1 MHYAIIIL
9 VKKKEEFNNMKKKL
23 ILLPIFALLL
33 AGCGNKSSEDTSA
46 PPSSSEGGIE
56 LPSSEEPLSDPS
68 SEKESIPDTDYV
80 TIEEARI
87 AAKEADTNVTIKGTI
102 TEIYGMASNKFGVIV
117 QEGNYALTL
126 AFVEDVTDLAI
137 GDYVSATGKTQI
149 FNGLYQ
155 LSDSTITK
163 LEGDAPVI
171 TPMEITEW
179 SNEDLEGKDGAQ
191 VVVDGLKYVSGKIT
205 VGTNS
210 PIDVKLGEKQFQ
222 IYMSRYIDTE
232 IQEALKAKFDSVTI
246 NDTIKFTGA
255 VGMYNNYQLNPLR
268 AETIEITKGEA
279 VTLSA
284 LGFNP
289 AAKEITVED
298 EYDAAATL
306 VVTPNGAPIE
316 GLVYASS
323 DPEVATVDAAGKVTA
338 VAPGSATITAKV
350 GEIVGELA
358 LTVKA
363 APQFVY
369 NADFS
374 AKEYFLESDQTGS
387 SYGYATECNI
397 KVGNA
402 EGSSLE
408 WKMRGVNPNDWAKP
422 GIRFGGKNTNATID
436 TVITEGLPFDAELAA
451 KVQAEYAITKEPV
464 VGSVSKITV
473 GVIDV
478 WSSGVNFHGVY
489 IQASA
494 DAEFTNPI
502 NLGHQDTAIADLVFE
517 LETPLVDHYYRVIF
531 ANEHTTNKNTAIIVS
546 GIMFQ

>member
-1 MHYAIIIL
+1 
-9 VKKKEEFNNMKKKL
+9 MKKKL

-33 AGCGNKSSEDTSA
+33 AGCGNKPSEDTSA

-56 LPSSEEPLSDPS
+56 LPSEDEPLPEPS

-80 TIEEARI
+80 TIEAART

-126 AFVEDVTDLAI
+126 SFVEDVTDLAI

-155 LSDSTITK
+155 LSNSTITK

-171 TPMEITEW
+171 TPMVITEW
-179 SNEDLEGKDGAQ
+179 SNEALEGKDGAQ
-191 VVVDGLKYVSGKIT
+191 VVVDGLKFVSGKIT

-222 IYMSRYIDTE
+222 IYMSGYIDTE

-255 VGMYNNYQLNPLR
+255 VGMYKNYQLNPLR
-268 AETIEITKGEA
+268 AETVEITKGEA

-350 GEIVGELA
+350 GDIVGELA
-358 LTVKA
+358 LTVEEPINSAATLTFPHEGTESSAGYTATFKA
-363 APQFVY
+363 IIGSFEWEIFGFNSQNNSWDHLRGGRKSDASTAYIATVGSIAEKIEKVSVSVSQIKNGLVTSTKLTVASD
-369 NADFS
+369 ADFTQ
-374 AKEYFLESDQTGS
+374 DVQ
-387 SYGYATECNI
+387 
-397 KVGNA
+397 V
-402 EGSSLE
+402 
-408 WKMRGVNPNDWAKP
+408 
-422 GIRFGGKNTNATID
+422 ID
-436 TVITEGLPFDAELAA
+436 GPEVA
-451 KVQAEYAITKEPV
+451 
-464 VGSVSKITV
+464 V
-473 GVIDV
+473 GVMDYVIPNPGENLYYKLDYV
-478 WSSGVNFHGVY
+478 FAVDGSGNGNFRITQVAY
-489 IQASA
+489 MI
-494 DAEFTNPI
+494 AE
-502 NLGHQDTAIADLVFE
+502 
-517 LETPLVDHYYRVIF
+517 
-531 ANEHTTNKNTAIIVS
+531 
-546 GIMFQ
+546 

>member
-1 MHYAIIIL
+1 
-9 VKKKEEFNNMKKKL
+9 MKKKL

-33 AGCGNKSSEDTSA
+33 AGCGNKPSEDTSA

-87 AAKEADTNVTIKGTI
+87 AAKEADTNVTIKGTV
-102 TEIYGMASNKFGVIV
+102 TEIYGMASGKFGVIV

-126 AFVEDVTDLAI
+126 SFVEDVTDLAI

-155 LSDSTITK
+155 LSNSTITK

-171 TPMEITEW
+171 TPMVITEW
-179 SNEDLEGKDGAQ
+179 SNEALEGKDGAQ
-191 VVVDGLKYVSGKIT
+191 VVVDGLKFVSGKIT

-222 IYMSRYIDTE
+222 IYMSGYIDTE

-255 VGMYNNYQLNPLR
+255 VGMYKNYQLNPLR
-268 AETIEITKGEA
+268 AETVEITKGEA

-387 SYGYATECNI
+387 NYSYATEYNI

-402 EGSSLE
+402 EGSSLD
-408 WKMRGVNPNDWAKP
+408 WKMCGVNPNDWKKP
-422 GIRFGGKNTNATID
+422 GIRFGGKNINATID

-473 GVIDV
+473 GVIDI
-478 WSSGVNFHGVY
+478 WTSGVTVHGVY
-489 IQASA
+489 IQASV

-531 ANEHTTNKNTAIIVS
+531 ANEHTTAQNTAIIVS